1 MHDRVVVDHVVVD
14 DVVVDD
20 VVVDDVVVDDVV
32 VDDVVHVL
40 VVVGTEW
47 NAVFDVTS
55 PVLEISSPRH
65 DSAIR

>member
-1 MHDRVVVDHVVVD
+1 MYDRVVVDHVVVD
-14 DVVVDD
+14 HVVVDH
-20 VVVDDVVVDDVV
+20 VVVDHVVVDH
-32 VDDVVHVL
+32 VVHVL

-47 NAVFDVTS
+47 NAVFYVIS

>member
-14 DVVVDD
+14 HVVVDH
-20 VVVDDVVVDDVV
+20 
-32 VDDVVHVL
+32 VVHVL